1 MIKIIA
7 KLTVFD
13 ACLSREAFFLFG
25 VVFSLYTN
33 ANALYMK
40 CVHTCTTHATAAQWL
55 GLKPVSS
62 VK

>member
-13 ACLSREAFFLFG
+13 ACLSKEAFFLFG
-25 VVFSLYTN
+25 VVFSLYIHTN

-40 CVHTCTTHATAAQWL
+40 CVYMYY
-55 GLKPVSS
+55 
-62 VK
+62 